1 MKYFRSAV
9 SFLFGVLCIFE
20 VTAYGVPVPSPL
32 FGNHA
37 LLQRSIPVPIWGTAE
52 PGETLTVTFGKI
64 SDTTTTDESGHW
76 RVQLPAMEGGKTGD
90 LIFKGSKGSVTSS
103 DVLTG
108 DVWLCAGQSNIEFPL
123 SRAASAPEEIAA
135 AQLPNIRQFKVV
147 PFSSLTPSKELK
159 GNWVVCSPQRAG
171 EFTAVGYYMA
181 RELYKQNSVP
191 QGLINC
197 TRGGTDIESW
207 LSQAALQSRP
217 EFQVVFD
224 RDKKVAA
231 EYPAKKEAYDK
242 AIAAWNERT
251 QKATPS
257 GIPLTE
263 KRPLP
268 PLGAADDK
276 NRATSCFNG
285 MVYPITPTGIR
296 GIVWYQGENNWA
308 HPDEYQG
315 YLQALIQDWRSCW
328 NRSDLPFLV
337 VQLPNYKGNSSALD
351 IHWAEL
357 REAQAAALSLPHTGL
372 VVTMDVGDPKEIHYT
387 NKKPVGERL
396 ALVARRVVFGET
408 VVDSGPAFV
417 SARQEGHGMRVTFDD
432 KGSPLVL
439 RPPSLECRSF
449 ELAGADR
456 KFYSADAELKGKDVF
471 VSCPEVPDPVALRY
485 CWRFNP
491 APVVF
496 NQAGL
501 PAAPFRTDQW
511 VHEGKF

>member
-9 SFLFGVLCIFE
+9 PFLFGALSILE
-20 VTAYGVPVPSPL
+20 GTAYGVPVPSAL

-37 LLQRSIPVPIWGTAE
+37 VLQRSISVPIWGSAE
-52 PGETLTVTFGKI
+52 PGETMTVTFGAI
-64 SDTTTTDESGHW
+64 SATTTTDESGHW
-76 RVQLPAMEGGKTGD
+76 RVQLPAMEGGQSGD

-123 SRAASAPEEIAA
+123 SMVASAPEEMAA

-181 RELYKQNSVP
+181 RDLYKRDSVP

-224 RDKKVAA
+224 RDKKVVA

-242 AIAAWNERT
+242 AIAAWNEST
-251 QKATPS
+251 QKATQS

-263 KRPLP
+263 KRPPSP
-268 PLGAADDK
+268 PGAADDK

-308 HPDEYQG
+308 HPDEYQA
-315 YLQALIQDWRSCW
+315 YLQALIQDWRSRW
-328 NRSDLPFLV
+328 NRTDLPFLV
-337 VQLPNYKGNSSALD
+337 VQLPNYMGGGSAMD

-357 REAQAAALSLPHTGL
+357 REAQATALSLPCTGM

-396 ALVARRVVFGET
+396 ALIARRVVFGEDI
-408 VVDSGPAFV
+408 VDSGPVFV
-417 SARQEGHGMRVTFDD
+417 SAIKEGRGMRVSFDD
-432 KGSPLVL
+432 KGSPIVL
-439 RPPSLECRSF
+439 RPSSLQWRSF
-449 ELAGADR
+449 ELAGSDR
-456 KFYSADAELKGKDVF
+456 KFYPAGAELKGKDVF
-471 VSCPEVPDPVALRY
+471 VSCAEVADPVALRY

-491 APVVF
+491 APILF
-496 NQAGL
+496 NQEGL
-501 PAAPFRTDQW
+501 PAAPFRTDRW
-511 VHEGKF
+511 VHVQ